1 VQSVSGVHPATG
13 SRVEYDS
20 LAGPE
25 QELSQGAR
33 RLFRTSRLVRLFN
46 PYGRRWIRHQNFA
59 LAAPCFRF
67 AQRLGHNAKVGNAGS
82 ENAVEVFGLFVHGN
96 LLAPLIHSRPLG
108 PRCTSRIPGAPGHFN
123 GLLLQPMHNLVAVRS
138 IEGFNVLD
146 CLSAVDVRSAA
157 ENEDWTAFAYLEK
170 LSLFGT
176 RQPGF
181 YLWVIKMPARHH
193 GSESSGWSGTIL
205 PVTCGAPFN

>member
-1 VQSVSGVHPATG
+1 MSGVHPATG

-33 RLFRTSRLVRLFN
+33 RLFRTCRLVRLFN

-96 LLAPLIHSRPLG
+96 LLAPHNSARF
-108 PRCTSRIPGAPGHFN
+108 CTSIALTTTHSSCTCYGSP
-123 GLLLQPMHNLVAVRS
+123 
-138 IEGFNVLD
+138 
-146 CLSAVDVRSAA
+146 
-157 ENEDWTAFAYLEK
+157 
-170 LSLFGT
+170 
-176 RQPGF
+176 RQPWCDSGGTGF
-181 YLWVIKMPARHH
+181 LTQTRKELSQH
-193 GSESSGWSGTIL
+193 
-205 PVTCGAPFN
+205 PVVQ